1 MLKTTIEYLI
11 FGWMGLSR
19 GTRLGESANFF
30 IYDSVKI
37 VLLLTVIV
45 FVIAVIRS
53 YFSPERT
60 RALLVHRR
68 QYVGNVLAAL
78 LGIVTPFCSCSAVP
92 LFIGFI

>member
-1 MLKTTIEYLI
+1 MPAVLKTIVENMT
-11 FGWMGLSR
+11 FDRMGLSR
-19 GTRLGESANFF
+19 GTPLGEAVNFF

-60 RALLVHRR
+60 RARSR
-68 QYVGNVLAAL
+68 CAFDRSARSD
-78 LGIVTPFCSCSAVP
+78 CSVNT
-92 LFIGFI
+92 G